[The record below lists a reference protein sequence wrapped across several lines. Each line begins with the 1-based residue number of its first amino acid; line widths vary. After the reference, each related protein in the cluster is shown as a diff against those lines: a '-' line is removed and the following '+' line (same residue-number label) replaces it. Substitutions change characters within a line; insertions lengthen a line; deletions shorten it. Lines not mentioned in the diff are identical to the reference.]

1 MNRSPFSYNE
11 AINPRQFIIC
21 SLELRPFS
29 LGHYILLEQIES
41 PFITDDPKASVEMD
55 AGMCHFLMCL
65 LVCSQTYE
73 DNVKML
79 EDRKHLEKVVKEFQ
93 KNLFKSMKND
103 KHWNI
108 YHKLSLFKDYI
119 KFFTEMPVFQVEHEN
134 KRVPS
139 GIDWKQNLFT
149 IAKNEFGYS
158 DSEILNMPLRR
169 LFFEW
174 CSYAEK
180 NGAIR
185 VQNAD
190 EMDSLKYM
198 MAATRK

>member
-21 SLELRPFS
+21 SLELRPFC
-29 LGHYILLEQIES
+29 LGHYILLEQIQS
-41 PFITDDPKASVEMD
+41 PFITDDPNASAEMGEGL
-55 AGMCHFLMCL
+55 AHFLMCL

-79 EDRKHLEKVVKEFQ
+79 NDWKMLTVATKALQ
-93 KNLFKSMKND
+93 KNLFKSMKKD
-103 KHWNI
+103 KQWNI
-108 YHKLSLFKDYI
+108 YHKLALFKDYI
-119 KFFTEMPVFQVEHEN
+119 RFFTEMPIFQVEQQSD
-134 KRVPS
+134 RVPS

-149 IAKNEFGYS
+149 IAKNEWGYT
-158 DSEILNMPLRR
+158 DAEILNMPLRR

-180 NGAIR
+180 GGGIR
-185 VQNAD
+185 VQNSE
-190 EMDSLKYM
+190 EMDNLEYM
-198 MAATRK
+198 MGKK

>member
-1 MNRSPFSYNE
+1 MNRTPFSYNE

-41 PFITDDPKASVEMD
+41 PFITDDPNQSVEMEY
-55 AGMCHFLMCL
+55 GLCHFLMCL
-65 LVCSQTYE
+65 LICSQTYE

-79 EDRKHLEKVVKEFQ
+79 NEKEHLQVVVKVFQ
-93 KNLFKSMKND
+93 KNLLKSMKKD
-103 KHWNI
+103 KQWNI
-108 YHKLSLFKDYI
+108 YHKLMLFKEYI
-119 KFFTEMPVFQVEHEN
+119 KFFTEMPVFQVEQKN
-134 KRVPS
+134 DKAPS

-149 IAKNEFGYS
+149 IAKNEWGYS

-174 CSYAEK
+174 CSFAEK
-180 NGAIR
+180 SGSIR

-190 EMDSLKYM
+190 EMEGLNYLLGK
-198 MAATRK
+198 K